1 MNRHTIFQRLKA
13 PGLTLSVSVLA
24 LSAGSALAQDAP
36 PAAAPSAMAPR
47 SQIETVITQ
56 AQKVEAD
63 VQSTPVALTTISG
76 DELARTFAQDFRD
89 VAGAA
94 PNVILQPVGAFQN
107 ASAFYIRGAGSAD
120 IESAADPGIAVLID
134 GIYMAR
140 TSTALVDFLDV
151 EAVEVLR
158 GPQGTLFGRNAIGG
172 AVLLRHNA
180 PNVDEFGVNGSVLA
194 GKRGRMD
201 IKGTVN
207 VPIVEGMAAFRLAVK
222 STNFD
227 GYYYNTF
234 DNKKAG
240 GQERLTI
247 LPSLKY
253 QNENFDLTLRGEYN
267 RTRDDSFPN
276 VPHNVCA
283 TDPVLGNAGNDL
295 VINTVKALAGS
306 LAAREFCG
314 HEVSKNDF
322 TVNHDHF
329 NGSAANFDVWG
340 LTGEANYNIP
350 DVGTFTYLGNYRD
363 VHEDVYND
371 FDTTPF
377 DIFNTRRE
385 QWHWQTSHEF
395 RFASEF
401 SDLVDFV
408 VGAYYFKQHYV
419 LVQDG
424 FGIFNVGVPNSG
436 ASNVGRSEQW
446 HDQWSLFGQANWH
459 ITDRLTLVTGIRYDS
474 ERKDFYH
481 CGVGFANPVTREC
494 YPNVP
499 GAIDITFD
507 SKTDIGDDPLQGQNP
522 GTNKWSNISPK
533 VSLNYQFTDDL
544 FAFASWS
551 RGFRSGGFNGR
562 GNFPATAGPFNEE
575 KADNYEVGIKADL
588 FDRRLRLNLA
598 AFWTEFSDL
607 QRTII
612 RPAAGGSGGQ
622 ETVTE
627 NAANARSRGIELE
640 MTAIPVEGL
649 TINGSIGYLD
659 AKTLDWCADLNG
671 PVAPTPAGKASCGT
685 QVVIPGV
692 GVLDPFNNAGLE
704 PAQAP
709 KWTTRLGIS
718 YEIPV
723 GNAGFVTIAGD
734 WTYRSSLALSASGF
748 PPGTQDGVIQY
759 TGEHLAARR
768 AGAHLFNANIA
779 FTEAE
784 NRYKVSFFVKNITN
798 ELYVSTTTYVAGL
811 FNFRQPN
818 EPRTWGVEISF
829 DL

>member
-1 MNRHTIFQRLKA
+1 MSDFNIFERLRRPA
-13 PGLTLSVSVLA
+13 TVLSVSAVA
-24 LSAGSALAQDAP
+24 LSAAAAWAQDPP
-36 PAAAPSAMAPR
+36 PAPTDPGFAPR

-56 AQKVEAD
+56 AQKVESD

-76 DELARTFAQDFRD
+76 DALERTFAQDFRD
-89 VAGAA
+89 IAGSA
-94 PNVILQPVGAFQN
+94 PNVLLQPVGAFQN

-180 PNVDEFGVNGSVLA
+180 PDVSEFDVKGSVLA

-201 IKGTVN
+201 VKGTIN
-207 VPIVEGMAAFRLAVK
+207 VPIVEGTAAFRLAVK

-227 GYYYNTF
+227 GFYYNTF
-234 DNKKAG
+234 DNTKIG

-247 LPSLKY
+247 LPSFKF
-253 QNENFDLTLRGEYN
+253 QNDNLDVTLRGEYN

-276 VPHNVCA
+276 VPHNVCV
-283 TDPVLGNAGNDL
+283 TDPVLGTAGNDL
-295 VINTVKALAGS
+295 VINTVRSIAGGMV
-306 LAAREFCG
+306 AREFCG
-314 HEVSKNDF
+314 TEVSKNDF
-322 TVNHDHF
+322 IINHDHF
-329 NGSAANFDVWG
+329 NGFGADFDVWG
-340 LTGEANYNIP
+340 VTGEVNYNVP
-350 DVGTFTYLGNYRD
+350 DLGTFTYLGNYRD

-377 DIFNTRRE
+377 DLFNTQRE

-401 SDLVDFV
+401 SDFVEFV

-424 FGIFNVGVPNSG
+424 YGAFLVGAPNTG
-436 ASNVGRSEQW
+436 ASAIGRSEQW
-446 HDQWSLFGQANWH
+446 HDQWSIFGQANWH
-459 ITDRLTLVTGIRYDS
+459 ITDSLTLVTGARYDS

-481 CGVGFANPVTREC
+481 CGVGFANPATREC
-494 YPNVP
+494 FPNVP
-499 GAIDITFD
+499 GAIDTTFD
-507 SKTDIGDDPLQGQNP
+507 SDTDIGDDPLAGQNP
-522 GTNKWSNISPK
+522 GKNKWSNISPK

-627 NAANARSRGIELE
+627 NAASARSRGIELE

-649 TINGSIGYLD
+649 TLNGSVGFLD
-659 AKTLDWCADLNG
+659 ADTLAWCADLNG
-671 PVAPTPAGKASCGT
+671 PAAPTPAGKASCGT

-692 GVLDPFNNAGLE
+692 GVLDPFDNAGLE

-709 KWTTRLGIS
+709 EWTTRLGIS

-723 GNAGFVTIAGD
+723 GNAGFLTLAGD
-734 WTYRSSLALSASGF
+734 WTYRGSLALSSSGF
-748 PPGTQDGVIQY
+748 PPGTQNGVTQY
-759 TGEHLAARR
+759 TGDHLAARR
-768 AGAHLFNANIA
+768 DSAHIFNANIA
-779 FTEAE
+779 FTEME

-818 EPRTWGVEISF
+818 EPRHWGIEVSF

>member
-1 MNRHTIFQRLKA
+1 MRESRLSGRA
-13 PGLTLSVSVLA
+13 GRLGLAVSGLA
-24 LSAGSALAQDAP
+24 LSAGAAWAQDAQTP
-36 PAAAPSAMAPR
+36 PAESYTPR
-47 SQIETVITQ
+47 TQIETVITE
-56 AQKVEAD
+56 AQKVESD

-76 DELARTFAQDFRD
+76 EQLQRTFAQDFRD

-94 PNVILQPVGAFQN
+94 PNVLLQPVGAFQN
-107 ASAFYIRGAGSAD
+107 ASAFFIRGAGSAD

-180 PNVDEFGVNGSVLA
+180 PNVDEFDVTGSILA
-194 GKRGRMD
+194 GKRGRLD
-201 IKGTVN
+201 VKGVVN
-207 VPIVEGMAAFRLAVK
+207 VPLVEGKAAMRLAVK

-227 GYYYNTF
+227 GFYFNTF
-234 DNKKAG
+234 NNEKIG

-247 LPSLKY
+247 LPSFRFEG
-253 QNENFDLTLRGEYN
+253 ENLDVTLRGEYN

-276 VPHNVCA
+276 PPHNVCR
-283 TDPVLGNAGNDL
+283 TDPVVGTAGNDL
-295 VINTVKALAGS
+295 VINLVRAIAGGEV
-306 LAAREFCG
+306 AREFCAR
-314 HEVSKNDF
+314 EVGKDDF
-322 TVNHDHF
+322 TINHDHF
-329 NGSAANFDVWG
+329 NGFGANFDVWG
-340 LTGEANYNIP
+340 ITGEINYNIP

-371 FDTTPF
+371 FDTVPY
-377 DIFNTRRE
+377 DLFNTRRE

-401 SDLVDFV
+401 SDFVDFV

-424 FGIFNVGVPNSG
+424 FGALFFGAPNTGLS
-436 ASNVGRSEQW
+436 AVGRSEQW
-446 HDQWSLFGQANWH
+446 HDQWSLFGQADWH

-474 ERKDFYH
+474 ERKDFFH
-481 CGVGFANPVTREC
+481 CGVGFANPATREC
-494 YPNVP
+494 FPNVP
-499 GAIDITFD
+499 GSADLTFD
-507 SKTDIGDDPLQGQNP
+507 SDTDIGDGPFQNP
-522 GTNKWSNISPK
+522 GKNKWSNFSPK

-544 FAFASWS
+544 FAYALWS

-575 KADNYEVGIKADL
+575 KADNYEVGVKMDL

-598 AFWTEFSDL
+598 AFWTEFDDL

-627 NAANARSRGIELE
+627 NAASARSRGIELE

-649 TINGSIGYLD
+649 TLNGSVGYLD
-659 AKTLDWCADLNG
+659 ADTLSWCADLNG
-671 PVAPTPAGKASCGT
+671 PAQPTPAGKAPCGT
-685 QVVIPGV
+685 EVPIPGI
-692 GVLDPFNNAGLE
+692 GVLQPFDNAGLE

-709 KWTTRLGIS
+709 EWTTRLAIN
-718 YEIPV
+718 YEFPV
-723 GNAGFVTIAGD
+723 GNMGFLSVGGD

-748 PPGTQDGVIQY
+748 PPGTQDGVVQY
-759 TGEHLAARR
+759 NGVLVAARR
-768 AGAHLFNANIA
+768 DSAHIFNANVT
-779 FTEAE
+779 FTETE
-784 NRYKVSFFVKNITN
+784 NRYRLSFFVKNITN
-798 ELYVSTTTYVAGL
+798 ELYISTATYVAGL

-818 EPRTWGVEISF
+818 EPRHWGIELSF

>member
-1 MNRHTIFQRLKA
+1 MNKHGIFHRLKA
-13 PGLTLSVSVLA
+13 PGLALSVSALA
-24 LSAGSALAQDAP
+24 LSASGAWAQEPAP
-36 PAAAPSAMAPR
+36 PDAAAAYAPR

-56 AQKVEAD
+56 AQKVESD

-76 DELARTFAQDFRD
+76 EALERTFAQDFRD
-89 VAGAA
+89 IAGSA
-94 PNVILQPVGAFQN
+94 PNVLLQPVGAFQN
-107 ASAFYIRGAGSAD
+107 ASAFFIRGAGSAD

-134 GIYMAR
+134 GVYMAR

-180 PNVDEFGVNGSVLA
+180 PDVDDFDVKGSILA

-201 IKGTVN
+201 VKGVVN
-207 VPIVEGMAAFRLAVK
+207 VPIVEGLAAFRLAVK

-227 GYYYNTF
+227 GFYTNTF
-234 DNKKAG
+234 DNTKIG

-247 LPSLKY
+247 LPSLKF
-253 QNENFDLTLRGEYN
+253 QGENLDVVLRGEYN

-276 VPHNVCA
+276 VPHNVCV
-283 TDPVLGNAGNDL
+283 TDPVLGTAGNDG
-295 VINTVKALAGS
+295 VINAVRGIAGG

-314 HEVSKNDF
+314 REVSKDDF
-322 TVNHDHF
+322 IINHDHF
-329 NGSAANFDVWG
+329 NGFGANFDVWG
-340 LTGEANYNIP
+340 LTGEVNYAMP
-350 DVGTFTYLGNYRD
+350 DIGTITYLGNYRD

-371 FDTTPF
+371 FDTTPY
-377 DIFNTRRE
+377 DLFNTRRE
-385 QWHWQTSHEF
+385 QWHWQTSHEV
-395 RFASEF
+395 RFASDF
-401 SDLVDFV
+401 SDFVDFV

-424 FGIFNVGVPNSG
+424 YGLFVSGAPNSG
-436 ASNVGRSEQW
+436 LSGVGRSEQW
-446 HDQWSLFGQANWH
+446 HDQWSIFGQANWH
-459 ITDRLTLVTGIRYDS
+459 ITDSLTLVTGARYDS

-481 CGVGFANPVTREC
+481 CGVGFANPATREC
-494 YPNVP
+494 FPNVP
-499 GAIDITFD
+499 GQADVTFD
-507 SKTDIGDDPLQGQNP
+507 SNTDIGDGPNQNP

-544 FAFASWS
+544 FTFASWS

-588 FDRRLRLNLA
+588 FDKRLRLNLA

-627 NAANARSRGIELE
+627 NAASARSRGIELE
-640 MTAIPVEGL
+640 MTAIPTDGL

-659 AKTLDWCADLNG
+659 SDTLAWCADLNG
-671 PVAPTPAGKASCGT
+671 PTQPTPAGKSDCGT
-685 QVVIPGV
+685 AVPIPGI
-692 GVLDPFNNAGLE
+692 GTLQPFDNAGLE
-704 PAQAP
+704 TAQAP
-709 KWTTRLGIS
+709 EWTTRLAVS
-718 YEIPV
+718 YEFPL
-723 GNAGFVTIAGD
+723 GNAGFLTLSGD
-734 WTYRSSLALSASGF
+734 WQYRSSLALSSAGF
-748 PPGTQDGVIQY
+748 PPGTQNGVINY
-759 TGEHLAARR
+759 TGDLVAARR
-768 AGAHLFNANIA
+768 NATHLFNANVT

-784 NRYKVSFFVKNITN
+784 NRYKVAFFVKNLTN

-818 EPRTWGVEISF
+818 EPRHWGVEISF